1 MPQSEPKQL
10 DDNDEPSSLTKEAVD
25 TLMAIDELSEGLKE
39 IEARFLADAAERR
52 KKVQG
57 QNRGHQE
64 ALCHLKIVPSLLNPA
79 LSFCFGCGNY
89 RN

>member
-1 MPQSEPKQL
+1 MPRSEPKQL

-52 KKVQG
+52 KKYKAKI
-57 QNRGHQE
+57 E
-64 ALCHLKIVPSLLNPA
+64 AIKKHSVI
-79 LSFCFGCGNY
+79 
-89 RN
+89 

>member
-1 MPQSEPKQL
+1 MPRSEPNQL

-52 KKVQG
+52 KKFKAKI
-57 QNRGHQE
+57 E
-64 ALCHLKIVPSLLNPA
+64 AIKKHSVI
-79 LSFCFGCGNY
+79 
-89 RN
+89 